1 MDDLKFE
8 TQYLPHISQQIGT
21 GSLILFTGAGF
32 SLEGLNVQNKNIPGA
47 QTLTEMIWDISYPDK
62 EYEKGNDLKD
72 LFDNALK
79 HRRAALEKLLHD
91 EFTAADQGQPDWY
104 SKCLSLPWLRA
115 YTLNIDNLM
124 EVISER
130 SQPNDRNITPISATI
145 ESLEKLNSSNLNII
159 HINGNLNHPIDN
171 IIFSRSQYANKNNTD
186 YYDLLKNDLT
196 QRPAI
201 FIGSSLEED
210 SFWEHVVSRGS
221 KGERSNKEHRPRSYL
236 VIPTLP
242 TSKQTL
248 LEEYHIEWL
257 PMTGR
262 EFIERIYDV
271 VEPRIKDGFN
281 EIKMRATSTGDYR
294 KNFSFVPDLIEDTNT
309 DTDYLMGA
317 EPTWDDVINNRV
329 AERTCFKD
337 LLELANVILSSTEIN
352 RFITITG
359 TAGTGKSSAL
369 KWLGVKLNQ
378 QGIRVA
384 WLDDE
389 HVYSNR
395 EFKNSLDNNNDINVI
410 LIDNSDLYGIT
421 LSELVHYALS
431 SDKRILV
438 VVELRSYKVDKCLVQ
453 HKLTSNFI
461 SNEFLIPNLT
471 NDDIGILLQ
480 TLDRENRLGILK
492 GATVYERVN
501 AFKRN
506 ANRQLLVAMYQA
518 TSGNKFEERATDE
531 LNGLDNESKYIYGL
545 VSFVTY
551 YRYSIT
557 RDEIL
562 LALQDP
568 DNTVLNKLDKLHS
581 RRMIHNAASKG
592 ERYRARHREIAKM
605 ICDELATSG
614 LAYGILVGIYRIGVA
629 KVSKN
634 SSRISREAKM
644 LRHFCNHNFLNQR
657 ISPEKARQLYS
668 EFEYGLSWDSHYWL
682 HRGALELEQDN
693 LSTAQNFL
701 DQAESLRPDDPFIA
715 TEQAYLRFKKAL
727 LDPSSTSSFTL
738 VDEAIEILLEVI
750 NNKPNSLQP
759 YDILCR
765 QGLKWAERANITRD
779 KKTELLE
786 LFQEKIKIILAYEPD
801 DERLSALDKSIRKSL
816 LSLAVP
822 DDKS

>member
-8 TQYLPHISQQIGT
+8 AQYLPHITQQIGT

-32 SLEGLNVQNKNIPGA
+32 SLDGFNVQNKNIPGA
-47 QTLTEMIWDISYPDK
+47 QTLTEMIWDIVYPGK

-79 HRRAALEKLLHD
+79 HKRTALEKLLHS
-91 EFTAADQGQPDWY
+91 EFTAADHGQPDWY
-104 SKCLSLPWLRA
+104 SKCLSLPWFRA
-115 YTLNIDNLM
+115 YTLNVDNLM

-130 SQPNDRNITPISATI
+130 SQPNGRNITPISATI
-145 ESLEKLNSSNLNII
+145 ESLEKLNSSNLNVI
-159 HINGNLNHPIDN
+159 HINGNLNHSIDN
-171 IIFSRSQYANKNNTD
+171 IIFSRSQYTNKNNTD

-210 SFWEHVVSRGS
+210 SFWEHVISRGS

-236 VIPTLP
+236 VIPSLP

-248 LEEYHIEWL
+248 LEEYNIEWL
-257 PMTGR
+257 PMTGG
-262 EFIERIYDV
+262 EFIERIYDA
-271 VEPRIKDGFN
+271 VEPRIQDGFN
-281 EIKMRATSTGDYR
+281 EIKMRATPAGDHR
-294 KNFSFVPDLIEDTNT
+294 QNFSFVPDLIENTNT

-329 AERTCFKD
+329 AERTCFHG
-337 LLELANVILSSTEIN
+337 LLKLANIILSSTEIN

-369 KWLGVKLNQ
+369 KWLGVKLNR
-378 QGIRVA
+378 QGIRAA

-389 HVYSNR
+389 YVYPSR

-410 LIDNSDLYGIT
+410 LIDNSDLYENV
-421 LSELVHYALS
+421 LSELIHYALS
-431 SDKRILV
+431 SEKRILV
-438 VVELRSYKVDKCLVQ
+438 VVELRSSKVDKCINQ
-453 HKLTSNFI
+453 YKLTSKFT
-461 SNEFLIPNLT
+461 SDEFLIPKLT
-471 NDDIGILLQ
+471 NDDIDILLQ

-492 GATVYERVN
+492 GATENERVK
-501 AFKRN
+501 AFKKN

-518 TSGNKFEERATDE
+518 TSGNKFEDRATHE
-531 LNGLDNESKYIYGL
+531 LNGLDGESKYIYGL

-551 YRYSIT
+551 YRYPIT
-557 RDEIL
+557 RDEVL
-562 LALQDP
+562 LAIQDP
-568 DNTVLNKLDKLHS
+568 DNTILNKLDKLHS
-581 RRMIHNAASKG
+581 RGMIHKAASKG

-605 ICDELATSG
+605 ICSELATSG
-614 LAYGILVGIYRIGVA
+614 LAYGILVGLYRIGVA
-629 KVSKN
+629 KVSKH
-634 SSRISREAKM
+634 SSRLTREAKM
-644 LRHFCNHNFLNQR
+644 LRHFCNHNFLDR
-657 ISPEKARQLYS
+657 LIGPKKARQLYS

-701 DQAESLRPDDPFIA
+701 DQAGSLRPDDPFIL

-727 LDPSSTSSFTL
+727 LDPSSTNSFTL

-750 NNKPNSLQP
+750 NNNASRPQP
-759 YDILCR
+759 CDILCR
-765 QGLKWAERANITRD
+765 QGLKWVEKANLTRD
-779 KKTELLE
+779 KKTNLLE
-786 LFQEKIKIILAYEPD
+786 LFQDKIKTILYYEPD
-801 DERLSALDKSIRKSL
+801 DRQLATLDKSIRKSF
-816 LSLAVP
+816 LSLAIP
-822 DDKS
+822 DNK